1 MINTALV
8 QVRVDEALKDEVTDI
23 YNHYGLD
30 LPTAIRIFFK
40 KSIAVGGLPFDLRE
54 ENTRWKIYDQVRK
67 SIQDNNVSEMSLE
80 EINAEIAETRKQAF
94 HK

>member
-30 LPTAIRIFFK
+30 LPTAIRIFMK
-40 KSIAVGGLPFDLRE
+40 KTVAVNGLPFDLRDDS
-54 ENTRWKIYDQVRK
+54 NKKNIWQYFGSGKDI
-67 SIQDNNVSEMSLE
+67 EMNISTEPDFSVDTNLE
-80 EINAEIAETRKQAF
+80 TM
-94 HK
+94 

>member
-40 KSIAVGGLPFDLRE
+40 KSVAVGGLPFDLRE

>member
-1 MINTALV
+1 MNTALV

-40 KSIAVGGLPFDLRE
+40 KSIAVGGLPFDLR
-54 ENTRWKIYDQVRK
+54 I
-67 SIQDNNVSEMSLE
+67 
-80 EINAEIAETRKQAF
+80 
-94 HK
+94 

>member
-40 KSIAVGGLPFDLRE
+40 KSIGRE
-54 ENTRWKIYDQVRK
+54 IGRASCRERV
-67 SIQDNNVSEMSLE
+67 
-80 EINAEIAETRKQAF
+80 
-94 HK
+94 